1 MNDKA
6 ARFVGTI
13 PENYDRG
20 LGPVLFADWAVN
32 VARQVAQFD
41 PKSVLE
47 LAAGTGIVTRALRDE
62 LAHDCE
68 LVVTDLNPPMLKV
81 AQTKFQPDELVRF
94 EQADA
99 TALQYASES
108 FDFAICQ
115 FGVMFFPDKK
125 ASHADVLR
133 VLKPGGTYLFT
144 LWDSF
149 EANTFARL
157 IHETIARFFPDDPP
171 GFYKVPYGYHDADEI
186 RSLVSAAGFTQVT
199 VQGALFSIPFAIADT
214 ATAITWANEH
224 GGAVIATPDATTD
237 YWDIDLSGPV
247 SIVIGSEHAGIS
259 DAWRDAGI
267 QVRIPMA
274 GNADSLNASV
284 SAAVLLYEAVRQR
297 RSTEY
302 RVLSTEY

>member
-62 LAHDCE
+62 LADDCE

-99 TALQYASES
+99 TALQYESES

-186 RSLVSAAGFTQVT
+186 RNLVSAAGFPQVT
-199 VQGALFSIPFAIADT
+199 VERATLNSKIASAQGFAEGLVFGNPLHEEVIERGGDPAELCAALEDT
-214 ATAITWANEH
+214 IRRDIGDELCLKILKVQATK
-224 GGAVIATPDATTD
+224 D
-237 YWDIDLSGPV
+237 
-247 SIVIGSEHAGIS
+247 
-259 DAWRDAGI
+259 
-267 QVRIPMA
+267 
-274 GNADSLNASV
+274 
-284 SAAVLLYEAVRQR
+284 
-297 RSTEY
+297 
-302 RVLSTEY
+302 

>member
-1 MNDKA
+1 MNEQA
-6 ARFVGTI
+6 ARFVVSI

-32 VARQVAQFD
+32 VARQIAKAD

-47 LAAGTGIVTRALRDE
+47 LAAGTGIVTRALRSE

-68 LVVTDLNPPMLKV
+68 LVVTDLNPPMLEV
-81 AQTKFQPDELVRF
+81 AQEKFQPGELVRF

-99 TALQYASES
+99 TTLPYNDYS
-108 FDFAICQ
+108 FDYVICQ

-125 ASHADVLR
+125 ASHSDVLR

-149 EANTFARL
+149 EANTFAGL

-186 RSLVSAAGFTQVT
+186 KGLASDAGFPQVT
-199 VQGALFSIPFAIADT
+199 VKRT
-214 ATAITWANEH
+214 A
-224 GGAVIATPDATTD
+224 
-237 YWDIDLSGPV
+237 
-247 SIVIGSEHAGIS
+247 
-259 DAWRDAGI
+259 
-267 QVRIPMA
+267 
-274 GNADSLNASV
+274 LNAKIESPKGFAEGLV
-284 SAAVLLYEAVRQR
+284 FGNPLHEEVIERGGNPAELCAALEQTIRQDIGDEVCLKILKVLA
-297 RSTEY
+297 TKD
-302 RVLSTEY
+302 

>member
-1 MNDKA
+1 MTEQA

-20 LGPVLFADWAVN
+20 LGPVLFADWAVD
-32 VARQVAQFD
+32 VARQVARFN
-41 PKSVLE
+41 PESVLE

-68 LVVTDLNPPMLKV
+68 LVATDLNPPMLEV
-81 AQTKFQPDELVRF
+81 AQTKFQPDEAVKF

-99 TALQYASES
+99 TDLQYENDS
-108 FDFAICQ
+108 FDFVICQ

-149 EANTFARL
+149 EANTFAGL
-157 IHETIARFFPDDPP
+157 IHETVAQFFPDDPP

-186 RSLVSAAGFTQVT
+186 RSLVSVAGFPQVT
-199 VQGALFSIPFAIADT
+199 VERT
-214 ATAITWANEH
+214 A
-224 GGAVIATPDATTD
+224 
-237 YWDIDLSGPV
+237 
-247 SIVIGSEHAGIS
+247 
-259 DAWRDAGI
+259 
-267 QVRIPMA
+267 
-274 GNADSLNASV
+274 LNAKIT
-284 SAAVLLYEAVRQR
+284 SAKGFAEGLVFGNPLHEEVVERGGDPAELCAVLEKTIR
-297 RSTEY
+297 RDIGDKISLKILKVQATKG
-302 RVLSTEY
+302 

>member
-1 MNDKA
+1 MNEQA
-6 ARFVGTI
+6 ARFVGSI

-32 VARQVAQFD
+32 VARQVAQFE

-68 LVVTDLNPPMLKV
+68 LVVTDLNPPMLEV

-108 FDFAICQ
+108 FDFVICQ

-186 RSLVSAAGFTQVT
+186 RNLVSAAGFPQVT
-199 VQGALFSIPFAIADT
+199 VERAALNSNIDSAQGFA
-214 ATAITWANEH
+214 E
-224 GGAVIATPDATTD
+224 GLVF
-237 YWDIDLSGPV
+237 
-247 SIVIGSEHAGIS
+247 
-259 DAWRDAGI
+259 
-267 QVRIPMA
+267 
-274 GNADSLNASV
+274 GNP
-284 SAAVLLYEAVRQR
+284 LYEEVIERGGDPAEVCAALEETIR
-297 RSTEY
+297 RDIGDEISLKILKVQATKG
-302 RVLSTEY
+302 

>member
-1 MNDKA
+1 MTERA
-6 ARFVGTI
+6 ARFIGSI

-32 VARQVAQFD
+32 VSRQVAQSS

-62 LAHDCE
+62 LAHDCQ
-68 LVVTDLNPPMLKV
+68 LVATDLNPPMLDV
-81 AQTKFQPDELVRF
+81 ARGKFHPDEFVQF

-99 TALQYASES
+99 TALQYADAS

-115 FGVMFFPDKK
+115 FGVMFFPDKQ

-149 EANTFARL
+149 EENTFARL

-186 RSLVSAAGFTQVT
+186 RSLVSTAGFSQVT
-199 VQGALFSIPFAIADT
+199 VERTALNTKI
-214 ATAITWANEH
+214 
-224 GGAVIATPDATTD
+224 
-237 YWDIDLSGPV
+237 
-247 SIVIGSEHAGIS
+247 
-259 DAWRDAGI
+259 
-267 QVRIPMA
+267 
-274 GNADSLNASV
+274 ASV
-284 SAAVLLYEAVRQR
+284 RGFAEGLVFGNPLHEEVIERGGNPAALCAALEETIRNDIGDQLCLKILKVQA
-297 RSTEY
+297 TKD
-302 RVLSTEY
+302 

>member
-1 MNDKA
+1 MNEQA
-6 ARFVGTI
+6 ARFVGSI

-32 VARQVAQFD
+32 VARQVAEAG

-62 LAHDCE
+62 LAQDCE
-68 LVVTDLNPPMLKV
+68 LVVTDLNPPMLEV
-81 AQTKFQPDELVRF
+81 ARAKFQSDELVRF

-99 TALQYASES
+99 TALPYDDNS
-108 FDFAICQ
+108 FDYVICQ

-125 ASHADVLR
+125 ASHTDVLR

-149 EANTFARL
+149 EANTFAGL

-186 RSLVSAAGFTQVT
+186 KGLASDAGFPQVT
-199 VQGALFSIPFAIADT
+199 VERT
-214 ATAITWANEH
+214 A
-224 GGAVIATPDATTD
+224 
-237 YWDIDLSGPV
+237 
-247 SIVIGSEHAGIS
+247 
-259 DAWRDAGI
+259 
-267 QVRIPMA
+267 
-274 GNADSLNASV
+274 LNARIE
-284 SAAVLLYEAVRQR
+284 SAKGFAEGLGFGNPLHEEVIERGGDPAELCAILEQAIQQDIGDEISLKILKVQA
-297 RSTEY
+297 TKD
-302 RVLSTEY
+302 